1 MATTI
6 TITMRRNHPSGVA
19 CCSTRPIVVLRP
31 VTQADYDR
39 LEAELFIERQ
49 AYETN
54 AHAPMISEH
63 ICKVCNRI
71 FGDQWAFVTQ
81 GGGVEF

>member
-6 TITMRRNHPSGVA
+6 NITMRRNTSSGVA
-19 CCSTRPIVVLRP
+19 CCSTRPIVVLRH
-31 VTQADYDR
+31 VTNEDYDR
-39 LEAELFIERQ
+39 LESELAIERQ
-49 AYETN
+49 AYEANTRT
-54 AHAPMISEH
+54 PMISEH
-63 ICKVCNRI
+63 ICKVCDRI